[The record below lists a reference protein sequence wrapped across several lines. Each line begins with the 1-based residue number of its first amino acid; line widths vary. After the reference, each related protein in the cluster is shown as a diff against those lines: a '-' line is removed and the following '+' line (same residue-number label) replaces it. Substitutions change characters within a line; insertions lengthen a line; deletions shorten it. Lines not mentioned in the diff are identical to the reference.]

1 LIEINLAAGADR
13 RRSAARRGP
22 SLSLP
27 RLPSIA
33 GADSRTVLLGA
44 GATLLLFVV
53 GFAIWRA
60 GQQRAELEAAIQAE
74 VTDSTRFAT
83 TIQLVHALRA
93 RQDTIRQKIGV
104 IREVDQRRYVWPHLM
119 DEISSSVPAFTWLTQ
134 ISSAEAADTLNPGLV
149 MTVQGNAGST
159 QALTRFMKNLEL
171 SSYIRDVTLV
181 TSEQADVEGRA
192 IHRFTLEAKYETP
205 DSSAIETVP
214 IIAVD

>member
-1 LIEINLAAGADR
+1 MIEINLAAGADR

-22 SLSLP
+22 ALSLP
-27 RLPSIA
+27 RLPSFG

-44 GATLLLFVV
+44 AGMLLLFVV

-83 TIQLVHALRA
+83 TIQLVHSLRA

-104 IREVDQRRYVWPHLM
+104 IQEVDQRRYVWPHLM
-119 DEISSSVPAFTWLTQ
+119 DEISSSVPPYTWLTQ
-134 ISSAEAADTLNPGLV
+134 ISSAEAADTLNPGLG

-171 SSYIRDVTLV
+171 SPYIRDVTLV
-181 TSEQADVEGRA
+181 TSEQTDVEGRA

-205 DSSAIETVP
+205 DTSAIETVP